1 MFRISDYLH
10 VILTKKRLPVM
21 VAAFLLP
28 LVLLCKDPDSS
39 RVAHVLRKLLPRH
52 KLERLVKHI
61 SNKLVIKR
69 RKHPN
74 RRQHLSFCHLHYH
87 TQPKF
92 KSRLVLHNLNKLLN
106 HIISLI
112 KVNNKSQQLLRKAQ
126 KGPVRLSLP
135 VPPFKYSPRFTFF
148 PTKLPSFCFFLCQSS
163 QSLSISSAVCF
174 LLPSAFL
181 ASSFGYTTRGWS
193 ATISPI

>member
-10 VILTKKRLPVM
+10 VVLTKKRLPVM

-28 LVLLCKDPDSS
+28 LVLLCKEPDSS
-39 RVAHVLRKLLPRH
+39 RVAHVLRKLLPRN
-52 KLERLVKHI
+52 KLKRLVKHI

-69 RKHPN
+69 GKHPN
-74 RRQHLSFCHLHYH
+74 RRQILSFCHLHYH

-92 KSRLVLHNLNKLLN
+92 KSCLVLHNLNKLLY

-112 KVNNKSQQLLRKAQ
+112 KVNNKYHK
-126 KGPVRLSLP
+126 
-135 VPPFKYSPRFTFF
+135 PPFKYSPRFTFF

-181 ASSFGYTTRGWS
+181 ASPFGYTTRGWS